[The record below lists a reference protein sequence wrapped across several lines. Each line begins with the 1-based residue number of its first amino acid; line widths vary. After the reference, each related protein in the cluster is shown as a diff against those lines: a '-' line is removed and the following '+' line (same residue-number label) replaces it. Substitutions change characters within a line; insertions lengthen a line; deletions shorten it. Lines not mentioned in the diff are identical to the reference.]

1 MTGISDANISSESTR
16 GKGDDKIYSAA
27 SHTGSTE
34 SADDKHLFV
43 NYENDFESSR
53 ASSFLSTREG
63 EL

>member
-27 SHTGSTE
+27 SHTDSTE
-34 SADDKHLFV
+34 SADDKHLSV

-53 ASSFLSTREG
+53 ESSFLSTRED